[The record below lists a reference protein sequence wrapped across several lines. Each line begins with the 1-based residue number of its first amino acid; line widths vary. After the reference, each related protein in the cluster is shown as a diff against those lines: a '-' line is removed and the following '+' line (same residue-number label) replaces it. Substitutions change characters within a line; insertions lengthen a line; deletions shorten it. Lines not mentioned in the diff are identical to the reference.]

1 MKQSLYSHNLKA
13 YEAVKAHYADGHC
26 KACVVHATGTG
37 KSYII
42 SALAEDYERV
52 LLVAPNDYVLE
63 QVRKNAGKNIRY
75 MTYAKLMTD
84 AKKGKTPVNRYD
96 LIVLDEYHRAGASQW
111 SEGVQSIMGANPSA
125 LIFGTTATDVRYL
138 DDRRNMSQELFDGH
152 VVSTLAVGEAWARK
166 ILQSPVYVCA
176 LEDFGETE
184 QAYRERIETSALKEE
199 ERGKML
205 GDLSQARKDWENVG
219 GVPSIIRKHLS
230 NDVRR
235 IIVFCPDVNSTK
247 RYRVLVQK
255 WFANAGIPLERIY
268 VIESTRKASV
278 NMKEMELFQ
287 EEGEGGVKVMISVNM
302 LNEGIHVPHVDA
314 VIMLRGTASGN
325 IYLQQMGRCMHA
337 GSTGRRPV
345 VLDLA
350 NNITSA
356 FTASSVLYERQ
367 DYERAIKELLEE
379 QEDAEPGEP
388 IEVID
393 YLMDVR
399 ELLAKMDERM
409 AYCDRWNVWDRYYE
423 QAKKF
428 YEEHGRFPKHS
439 EALNLRS
446 WFKKWV
452 RCYRESEP
460 ERMKKLRDIGYTPP
474 EYNKDSW
481 WNARY
486 EEAKRFY
493 EEHGHFPSF
502 EENRRIS
509 SWAFRWMKANSDEDK
524 QKAKMLCDIGWK
536 SSGLRQ
542 WKDYYNEAKTFFDEN
557 GRFPSKDENE
567 RLNKWVSE
575 WFVKSSRKHPDKA
588 MLLRE
593 IGYTKTHHRIQSW
606 EESYRQAK
614 EHFDRTGHFPT
625 AKENRKLRHWAATYV
640 RRYQDKSPDKIQLL
654 YEIGFE
660 NTRSWDDNYRRAK
673 VLFEKNG
680 HFPTKSENFNLWSWA
695 IRWKRK
701 YEHQDPK
708 RMKMLRDIGFRA
720 LTKT

>member
-13 YEAVKAHYADGHC
+13 YEAVRTHYADGHR

-152 VVSTLAVGEAWARK
+152 VVSTLTVGEAWARK

-367 DYERAIKELLEE
+367 DYERAVKELLEE

-409 AYCDRWNVWDRYYE
+409 AYCDRWDVWEKRY
-423 QAKKF
+423 QIAKDYYDKNGKFPSGKEWEWLRTYFGNNARKCPDEERTALLMSIGWRPEESMWEANYRKAKEF
-428 YEEHGRFPKHS
+428 YEKFGRFPGIEDDKSLWEYMRNKANH
-439 EALNLRS
+439 AGKNRPDL
-446 WFKKWV
+446 
-452 RCYRESEP
+452 
-460 ERMKKLRDIGYTPP
+460 MQKLRDIGWTDKPS
-474 EYNKDSW
+474 K
-481 WNARY
+481 
-486 EEAKRFY
+486 EEMWEQK
-493 EEHGHFPSF
+493 
-502 EENRRIS
+502 
-509 SWAFRWMKANSDEDK
+509 FREA
-524 QKAKMLCDIGWK
+524 QKIYK
-536 SSGLRQ
+536 
-542 WKDYYNEAKTFFDEN
+542 ET
-557 GRFPSKDENE
+557 GRFPKVNHPSKIWGWADW
-567 RLNKWVSE
+567 WVSKYGE
-575 WFVKSSRKHPDKA
+575 KDPVR
-588 MLLRE
+588 MQRLRE
-593 IGYTKTHHRIQSW
+593 IGFSRKRQYWDSR
-606 EESYRQAK
+606 YLQAK
-614 EHFDRTGHFPT
+614 E
-625 AKENRKLRHWAATYV
+625 
-640 RRYQDKSPDKIQLL
+640 
-654 YEIGFE
+654 
-660 NTRSWDDNYRRAK
+660 
-673 VLFEKNG
+673 LFEKNG
-680 HFPTKSENFNLWSWA
+680 HFPSTHENRELRSWFIQWRSA
-695 IRWKRK
+695 HGSK
-701 YEHQDPK
+701 YPDK
-708 RMKMLRDIGFRA
+708 MKMLQEIGFDEVNIWNKKQRH
-720 LTKT
+720 